1 MPPPAPP
8 RVGIPLALDAEPRL
22 RAGRRTHYLDAA
34 YARAVVRA
42 GGLPLGLPGPLDV
55 AQAAAGLD
63 GLLLP
68 GGDDFAPPH
77 PYPPAV
83 RFQHVAAEQLAF
95 DEELLGEA
103 LRRKLPV
110 LGICY
115 GMQLLAR
122 HHGAA
127 LVYDID
133 TDHPGALPHRGADG
147 DATHGLRL
155 EPGTRL
161 AGILRAG
168 AVNSRHH
175 QAVAEAGNGLRISA
189 RAPDGVIEAIE
200 AVDGRFVLGVQ
211 WHPETLGDAGS
222 QRLFRAFVEACG
234 GAPSGP

>member
-1 MPPPAPP
+1 MPPSAPP
-8 RVGIPLALDAEPRL
+8 RVGIPLALDGEPRL
-22 RAGRRTHYLDAA
+22 RAGRRTHYLDTA

-83 RFQHVAAEQLAF
+83 RFHPVAAEQLAF
-95 DEELLGEA
+95 DEGLLDHV

-122 HHGAA
+122 HHGAG

-133 TDHPGALPHRGADG
+133 TDHPGALPHRGVDG
-147 DATHGLRL
+147 DAMHGLRL
-155 EPGTRL
+155 DSNTRL

-168 AVNSRHH
+168 DVNSRHH
-175 QAVAEAGNGLRISA
+175 QAVAEAGSGLRVSA

-200 AVDGRFVLGVQ
+200 AVDDRFVLGVQ
-211 WHPETLGDAGS
+211 WHPETLDDAGS
-222 QRLFRAFVEACG
+222 QRLFGAFVEACRQ
-234 GAPSGP
+234 AASRP